1 MEVKNTVLVRELY
14 QVACMIERA
23 RTPEGMMMFSEKQY
37 LQKETERM
45 WSTVG
50 PHHHISFQMF
60 NLLKTS
66 EERYKD
72 FIKG

>member
-1 MEVKNTVLVRELY
+1 METKEEKLWKELY
-14 QVACMIERA
+14 QVACILERA
-23 RTPEGMMMFSEKQY
+23 RTPQAMMMFSEKQY